1 MKMHSD
7 QTRIPRLQAIFEGAK
22 SFGLPEDDA
31 WRAVDESLDEVGGD
45 ATVSQ
50 FLEELVGALACRI
63 LTEQRNPSKDRRD
76 GPEGPQVNS
85 DELT

>member
-1 MKMHSD
+1 MQRRPRALSD
-7 QTRIPRLQAIFEGAK
+7 RFIRSAALVGRTDRRL
-22 SFGLPEDDA
+22 L
-31 WRAVDESLDEVGGD
+31 RAVDESLDEVGGD

-63 LTEQRNPSKDRRD
+63 LTEQRNPSNDRRD
-76 GPEGPQVNS
+76 GPEEPQVSS